1 MAVVQGRLQP
11 DGVPERRCRPRPP
24 GGLRQR
30 GGDRPRPVPRTEEE
44 AGSRAV
50 RHGEAHRQAAG
61 DPGEGRDFSAR
72 IEG

>member
-1 MAVVQGRLQP
+1 MP
-11 DGVPERRCRPRPP
+11 KRRRRTRPP

-30 GGDRPRPVPRTEEE
+30 GGDRPRSVPGTEEE

-50 RHGEAHRQAAG
+50 RDGKAHRQAAG